1 VPAVKNTFADKI
13 KEISLNENQ
22 AENAESLYREIN
34 SLNLAVSK
42 YKVKNE
48 GPKRIGGGFSYKGLL
63 NGERVS
69 INGFDEIM
77 FVPS

>member
-1 VPAVKNTFADKI
+1 VPAVKNTFADKT
-13 KEISLNENQ
+13 KEISPNEIK
-22 AENAESLYREIN
+22 AEDAEAMYKEIN
-34 SLNLAVSK
+34 KLNLAISK
-42 YKVKNE
+42 YKIKNE
-48 GPKRIGGGFSYKGLL
+48 GPVRMGGGFSYKGLL